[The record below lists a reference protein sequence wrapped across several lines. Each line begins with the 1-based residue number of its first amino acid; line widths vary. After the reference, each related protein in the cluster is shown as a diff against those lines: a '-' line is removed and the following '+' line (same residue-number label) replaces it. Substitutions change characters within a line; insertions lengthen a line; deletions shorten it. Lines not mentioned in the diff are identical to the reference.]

1 VKLNIM
7 PLCMCSAMW
16 QWAIHRGDAQPQ
28 GLAVGQLDDP

>member
-16 QWAIHRGDAQPQ
+16 QWANHRGDAQPQ